1 MMAFFVRT
9 KIRDEQQMKSLVKY
23 TVVLIFQDKMLLYQK
38 IFSKKQDS
46 HFKNIN

>member
-1 MMAFFVRT
+1 MKAFFVGT

-38 IFSKKQDS
+38 IFSKK
-46 HFKNIN
+46 

>member
-1 MMAFFVRT
+1 MKAFFVGT
-9 KIRDEQQMKSLVKY
+9 KIRYEQQMKSLVKY
-23 TVVLIFQDKMLLYQK
+23 TVVLIFQDKMLLYKK